1 MGILGGFSG
10 FLTEYCYGGR
20 PPSSYNHPR
29 EELALT
35 LEHLAAIV
43 GIVEPKP
50 GRRIG
55 EEDLDP
61 SEPEGRMEGIC

>member
-43 GIVEPKP
+43 GIVEPETRAADI
-50 GRRIG
+50 RRPIR
-55 EEDLDP
+55 L
-61 SEPEGRMEGIC
+61 R